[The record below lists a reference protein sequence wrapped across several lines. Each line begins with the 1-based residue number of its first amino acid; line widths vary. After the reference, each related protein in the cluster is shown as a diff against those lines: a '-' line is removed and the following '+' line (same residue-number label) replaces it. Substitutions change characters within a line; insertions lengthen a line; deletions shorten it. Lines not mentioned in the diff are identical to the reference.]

1 MITTWKILD
10 ISVEGEAI
18 THAKYHVL
26 ATDDTNTVET
36 EGNWEFDK
44 YSVKTPYAEVTENQV
59 ISWIKEGATQYGQ
72 NVIESRLEEQLALLG
87 KTKSV
92 VPPWKPPV
100 FTLEQQWH
108 SQST

>member
-26 ATDDTNTVET
+26 ATNDTNTVET

-44 YSVKTPYAEVTENQV
+44 FSVKTPYAKVTENQV

-87 KTKSV
+87 KTKSI

>member
-1 MITTWKILD
+1 MITTWKILE
-10 ISVEGEAI
+10 IFVEGEAI

-26 ATDDTNTVET
+26 ADDDTNTVET

-44 YSVKTPYAEVTENQV
+44 FSVKTPYAQVTENQV

>member
-36 EGNWEFDK
+36 EGNWKFDK
-44 YSVKTPYAEVTENQV
+44 FSVKTPYAEVTENQV

>member
-36 EGNWEFDK
+36 EGNCEFDK

>member
-10 ISVEGEAI
+10 ISVEGKAI

>member
-1 MITTWKILD
+1 MIAKWKILD
-10 ISVEGEAI
+10 IFVEDEVI

-26 ATDDTNTVET
+26 ATDETNVVET

-44 YSVKTPYAEVTENQV
+44 FNAQTPYAEVTEQQV
-59 ISWIKEGATQYGQ
+59 IDWIKDGATQYGQ

>member
-1 MITTWKILD
+1 VIAKWKILE

-26 ATDDTNTVET
+26 ATDETNVVET

-44 YSVKTPYAEVTENQV
+44 FSIKTPYAKVTEQDV
-59 ISWIKEGATQYGQ
+59 IDWIKDGATQYGQ
-72 NVIESRLEEQLALLG
+72 NVIESRLEEQLALLS

-100 FTLEQQWH
+100 FTW
-108 SQST
+108 SSNGTAN

>member
-44 YSVKTPYAEVTENQV
+44 FSVKTPYAEVTENQV

>member
-1 MITTWKILD
+1 MIATWKILD
-10 ISVEGEAI
+10 ISVESEVI
-18 THAKYHVL
+18 TRAKYHVS
-26 ATDDTNTVET
+26 ATDDINKVET
-36 EGNWEFDK
+36 EGIWEFDRFNPT
-44 YSVKTPYAEVTENQV
+44 TPYAEVTEKQV
-59 ISWIKEGATQYGQ
+59 ISWIKDGSTQYNK
-72 NVIESRLEEQLALLG
+72 NVIESRLEEQLALLS

>member
-18 THAKYHVL
+18 THAKYYVL
-26 ATDDTNTVET
+26 ATDDKNVVET
-36 EGNWEFDK
+36 EGNWDFDK
-44 YSVKTPYAEVTENQV
+44 FSVKTPYAKVTEDQV
-59 ISWIKEGATQYGQ
+59 ISWIKEGATQYGK